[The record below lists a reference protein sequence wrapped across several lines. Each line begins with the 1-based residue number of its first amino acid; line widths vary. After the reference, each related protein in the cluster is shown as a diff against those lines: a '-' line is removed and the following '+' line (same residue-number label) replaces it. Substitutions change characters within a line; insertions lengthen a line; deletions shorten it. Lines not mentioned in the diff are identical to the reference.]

1 MPSHTSMCANWRS
14 VMPTA
19 SIIANA
25 CCLAN
30 IPVTMA
36 LIKFNIPINAYVLIN
51 MGGLKT
57 IINKVGGV
65 DITPNLSFTYE
76 GYTFTKGEKTH
87 MDGAKALAYSRMRYD
102 DPEGDYGRQKR
113 QRQILAALMK
123 KAESATTLLNT
134 SFISSLSKQVQTDM
148 TSLAKN

>member
-1 MPSHTSMCANWRS
+1 M
-14 VMPTA
+14 
-19 SIIANA
+19 
-25 CCLAN
+25 
-30 IPVTMA
+30 
-36 LIKFNIPINAYVLIN
+36 
-51 MGGLKT
+51 KT

-123 KAESATTLLNT
+123 RQKVQRLCLIPA
-134 SFISSLSKQVQTDM
+134 SFRLCLSKSKLT
-148 TSLAKN
+148 